1 MVVRGEAM
9 QCKAKDSGMC
19 LVSGGVVVGGCDS
32 WSPEWPGLLVVG
44 SSLPAQ
50 APRRRGSRQQSEH
63 AERERASGSA
73 GGSGGE
79 GPGAFGGPAP
89 AEGVEGVSLYNF

>member
-1 MVVRGEAM
+1 M

-32 WSPEWPGLLVVG
+32 WSPEWPGRRVVR

-50 APRRRGSRQQSEH
+50 APRRRGSRASCEH
-63 AERERASGSA
+63 TESA
-73 GGSGGE
+73 GGNGRVGEKDRVLSAAPRQRREGGL
-79 GPGAFGGPAP
+79 
-89 AEGVEGVSLYNF
+89 V

>member
-63 AERERASGSA
+63 AERESERVCTLQVGVGEKDRELSA
-73 GGSGGE
+73 
-79 GPGAFGGPAP
+79 AP
-89 AEGVEGVSLYNF
+89 RRRREWRGVPI